1 MLLQHIRKDL
11 IDTKTEG
18 GVSMK
23 ALIVV
28 KFQMDE
34 MDMWTEEI
42 IDPLEANLK
51 AKARI
56 EKKREQLA
64 EILEVEPED
73 LTIDYVL

>member
-1 MLLQHIRKDL
+1 
-11 IDTKTEG
+11 
-18 GVSMK
+18 MK

>member
-1 MLLQHIRKDL
+1 
-11 IDTKTEG
+11 
-18 GVSMK
+18 MK

-64 EILEVEPED
+64 EILEVEPDD